1 MDTNFNQIAARDV
14 SRISNLSDSIFGVAM
29 TILVLGVHFPRT
41 EEIHSERELI
51 AALGQLAPR
60 IVTWLMSVLTLGMF
74 WVGQHT
80 QLDQLERS
88 DRDLSWLHFLFLAIV
103 TVMPFTTQL
112 LAEFITFRVAL
123 FLYWTN
129 LVAAGLS
136 IYACWAYSERAGL
149 TRRDLE
155 PAVSKAIRRR
165 IVTAQALYALGAV
178 IGYFDPPVGVGA
190 ILLTQLNYAIA
201 PRLPFLSRL

>member
-1 MDTNFNQIAARDV
+1 MAAGTGGPGHPEAFGVGAQDGGETLELGRYRHRPGPPGRRAARHRHTRLEQ
-14 SRISNLSDSIFGVAM
+14 SGR
-29 TILVLGVHFPRT
+29 
-41 EEIHSERELI
+41 
-51 AALGQLAPR
+51 LAPEGGVR
-60 IVTWLMSVLTLGMF
+60 R
-74 WVGQHT
+74 H